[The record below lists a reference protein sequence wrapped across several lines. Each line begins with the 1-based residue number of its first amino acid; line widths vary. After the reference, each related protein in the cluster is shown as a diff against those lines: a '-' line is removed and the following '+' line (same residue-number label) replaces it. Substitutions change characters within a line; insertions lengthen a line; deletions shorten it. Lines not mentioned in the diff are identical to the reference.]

1 MARGWQLARPLTV
14 LVIALALT
22 FASTAALAPAQPSDS
37 APPILVL
44 VSLDGWRWDYFD
56 RSPARNLRA
65 LAARGV
71 RVREMVPSFPALTF
85 PNHYTIA
92 TGLYPAH
99 HGIVANAMTDP
110 SIAERFTM
118 SSSAVRDRRWWG
130 GEPIWV
136 TAIRQGRRAAAMFWP
151 GTEADIGG
159 VRPTYWEPF
168 DGKVS
173 TDARVAHV
181 LEWLAMPEA
190 ERPSFVTL
198 YLDDVDHAGHDFGPD
213 SPELMAA
220 LGTIDAGLGKLV
232 DGVQRLGLANRVTIV
247 VVSDHGMTPLS
258 DQRIIWLE
266 HYIDVERVDVTE
278 WDGLLLLT
286 PKIGSVDEIY
296 RRLRGAH
303 PRLQVF
309 TRETLPAR
317 LHYRDNPRIP
327 AIVGIP
333 DDGWVVTTRER
344 RRRRVEDGRVLQR
357 GTHGY
362 DPANRRMHA
371 IFVAAGP
378 GIRRGVVVQTLDNI
392 QVYHF
397 LCAALKLTPA
407 ANDGDPAVTRGFFE
421 RPAR

>member
-1 MARGWQLARPLTV
+1 MARSSPVARLLAV
-14 LVIALALT
+14 VVVALT
-22 FASTAALAPAQPSDS
+22 PAFASSPAQPPASP
-37 APPILVL
+37 PPIVVL
-44 VSLDGWRWDYFD
+44 VSFDGFRWDYVD
-56 RSPARNLRA
+56 RPPARNLRA

-71 RVREMVPSFPALTF
+71 RVREMVPSFPVLTF

-99 HGIVANAMTDP
+99 HGIVANVMTDP
-110 SIAERFTM
+110 SIADRFSM

-168 DGKVS
+168 DGS
-173 TDARVAHV
+173 RSADARVAHV
-181 LEWLAMPEA
+181 LEWLALPEA

-213 SPELMAA
+213 MPELTAA
-220 LGTIDAGLGKLV
+220 IARLDAGLGKLV
-232 DGVQRLGLANRVTIV
+232 DGVQQLDLTNRVTIV
-247 VVSDHGMTPLS
+247 VVSDHGMTALS

-266 HYIDVERVDVTE
+266 DYIDVDGVDVTE
-278 WDGLLLLT
+278 WDGLLSLT
-286 PKIGSVDEIY
+286 PKSGSVDAIY
-296 RRLRGAH
+296 RRLHRAH

-327 AIVGIP
+327 AIIGIP
-333 DDGWVVTTRER
+333 DDGWIVTTRER
-344 RRRRVEDGRVLQR
+344 RRRRVEEGRVLQR
-357 GTHGY
+357 GTHGF

-378 GIRRGVVVQTLDNI
+378 EVRRGVVVPTMDNVN
-392 QVYHF
+392 VYEF

-407 ANDGDPAVTRGFFE
+407 ANDGDASVTRGFFE
-421 RPAR
+421 RSSR